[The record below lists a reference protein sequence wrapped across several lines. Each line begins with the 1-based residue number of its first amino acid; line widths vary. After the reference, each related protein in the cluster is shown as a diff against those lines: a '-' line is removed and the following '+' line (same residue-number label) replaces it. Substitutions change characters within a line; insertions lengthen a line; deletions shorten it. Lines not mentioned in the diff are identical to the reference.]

1 MSETIKKTNV
11 LNPNEWI
18 VMNAL
23 WENHPMTLSET
34 IRQIGTRA
42 DWNYK
47 TYQSYMVLL
56 EKKGF
61 ITSEK
66 RGRDKFYSPAV
77 TREECVAQ
85 ESRNI
90 VEKLEGESL
99 KMLMASMV
107 RDSDLKKED
116 YAELKDLLE
125 KLLSQEEE

>member
-1 MSETIKKTNV
+1 MSETIKKANV
-11 LNPNEWI
+11 LNPNEWV

-34 IRQIGTRA
+34 IRQIDGKV
-42 DWNYK
+42 DWSYK

-56 EKKGF
+56 EKKEF

-90 VEKLEGESL
+90 VGKLENESL

-116 YAELKDLLE
+116 YAELKELLE
-125 KLLSQEEE
+125 TLLSQEEE

>member
-1 MSETIKKTNV
+1 MSETIKKANV
-11 LNPNEWI
+11 LNPNEWV

-34 IRQIGTRA
+34 IRQIGGKV
-42 DWNYK
+42 DWSYK
-47 TYQSYMVLL
+47 TYQSYMILL
-56 EKKGF
+56 EKKEF

-90 VEKLEGESL
+90 VGKLENESL

-116 YAELKDLLE
+116 YAELKELLE
-125 KLLSQEEE
+125 TLLSQEEE